1 LQPWARFRGREIIGF
16 LHEERDLTAAETVRG
31 SEAPTVPELIPLLE
45 SATEAAAALRDRA
58 VEAVAAKV
66 SSGGKIDGAALE
78 REQRAAHGLAWIAT
92 YVEAIRQITDY
103 ARRMEGEGRFG
114 EMERL
119 LVQIGTC
126 EFLSQ
131 LFGGVMMSQGE
142 IVRMHEL
149 GLTKDQHMAI
159 LTEPVVQLITG
170 TTPETRARAVEL
182 IKGAQGTATY
192 GDPGLDETLAAIR
205 DEMRRFSEA
214 EVVPNAQDW
223 HLKDKYVPLK
233 LIAKMSELGV
243 FSLTLPEEFGGLG
256 LGKEAMCVVSE
267 ELSRGYIGVGS
278 LGTRSEI
285 AEELILNGGTDA
297 QKQEWLPKIASG
309 EVLPTAVFTEPNTG
323 SDLAS
328 LTTRAVKDGDVYR
341 ITGQKT
347 WITHAARADLM
358 TVLARTDPK
367 EKGYRGL
374 SMFLAEKPR
383 GTDDNPLP
391 AEGMTGGEI
400 EVLGYRG
407 MKEFDISFDGFAVP
421 AANLLGGAEGQ
432 GFKQLMQTFEAARI
446 QTAARAIGVAQAAL
460 DLGLRYAMERVQF
473 GKPIIKFPRVSDKL
487 AMMAAEILLARQLT
501 YFAAREKDAG
511 RRCDLEAGM
520 AKLLAAR
527 VAWAAADNALQI
539 HGGNGFALEYP
550 VSRVLCDARILSIFE
565 GAAEIQAHVIARR
578 LLEG

>member
-31 SEAPTVPELIPLLE
+31 SEAPTVPELIPPLE

-131 LFGGVMMSQGE
+131 LFGGVLMSQGE

-383 GTDDNPLP
+383 GTDDNPFP

>member
-1 LQPWARFRGREIIGF
+1 
-16 LHEERDLTAAETVRG
+16 LTAAEISRG
-31 SEAPTVPELIPLLE
+31 SEAPSSRELIPLLE
-45 SATEAAAALRDRA
+45 SAAEAASTLRDSA

-78 REQRAAHGLAWIAT
+78 REERAAHGLAWVAT
-92 YVEAIRQITDY
+92 YAAAIEQLASY
-103 ARRMEGEGRFG
+103 AKRMEGEGRFG
-114 EMERL
+114 EIERL
-119 LVQIGTC
+119 LAQIGAC
-126 EFLSQ
+126 EYLGQ

-149 GLTKDQHMAI
+149 GVD
-159 LTEPVVQLITG
+159 ENDLIG
-170 TTPETRARAVEL
+170 FIAAARPLIENVTPKTRSRAVEL
-182 IKGAQGTATY
+182 IKHAQGAAAANY
-192 GDPGLDETLAAIR
+192 GDPGLYETFEDIR
-205 DEMRRFSEA
+205 NEMRRFSEA
-214 EVVPNAQDW
+214 EVVPNAQEW
-223 HLKDKYVPLK
+223 HLKDEYIPLP

-243 FSLTLPEEFGGLG
+243 FSLTLPEEYGGLG

-285 AEELILNGGTDA
+285 AEELILNAGTDA

-309 EVLPTAVFTEPNTG
+309 EVLPTAVFTEPNIG

-328 LTTRAVKDGDVYR
+328 LTTRAVRDGDVYR

-374 SMFLAEKPR
+374 SMFLAPKPR
-383 GTDDNPLP
+383 GTDDDPFP
-391 AEGMTGGEI
+391 AEGITGGEI

-446 QTAARAIGVAQAAL
+446 QTAARAIGVAQTAL
-460 DLGLRYAMERVQF
+460 DLGLRYGTERVQF
-473 GKPIIKFPRVSDKL
+473 GKPIINFPRVSDKL
-487 AMMAAEILLARQLT
+487 VMAAAEILLARQLT

-550 VSRVLCDARILSIFE
+550 ISRVLCDARILSIFE

>member
-1 LQPWARFRGREIIGF
+1 
-16 LHEERDLTAAETVRG
+16 LTAAEILRG
-31 SEAPTVPELIPLLE
+31 SEAPSSRELIPLLE
-45 SATEAAAALRDRA
+45 SAAEAASTLRDSA

-78 REQRAAHGLAWIAT
+78 REERAAHGLAWVAT
-92 YVEAIRQITDY
+92 YAAAIEQLASY
-103 ARRMEGEGRFG
+103 AKRMEGEGRFG
-114 EMERL
+114 EIERL
-119 LVQIGTC
+119 LAQIGAC
-126 EFLSQ
+126 EYLGQ

-149 GLTKDQHMAI
+149 GVD
-159 LTEPVVQLITG
+159 ENDLIG
-170 TTPETRARAVEL
+170 FIAAARPLIENVTPKTRSRAVEL
-182 IKGAQGTATY
+182 IKHAQGAAAANY
-192 GDPGLDETLAAIR
+192 GDPGLYETFEDIR
-205 DEMRRFSEA
+205 NEMRRFSEA
-214 EVVPNAQDW
+214 EVVPNAQEW
-223 HLKDKYVPLK
+223 HLKDEYIPLP

-243 FSLTLPEEFGGLG
+243 FSLTLPEEYGGLG

-285 AEELILNGGTDA
+285 AEELILNAGTDA

-328 LTTRAVKDGDVYR
+328 LTTRAVRDGDVYR

-374 SMFLAEKPR
+374 SMFLAPKPR
-383 GTDDNPLP
+383 GTDDDPFP
-391 AEGMTGGEI
+391 AEGITGGEI

-446 QTAARAIGVAQAAL
+446 QTAARAIGVAQNAL
-460 DLGLRYAMERVQF
+460 DLGLRYGTERVQF
-473 GKPIIKFPRVSDKL
+473 GKPIINFPRVSDKL
-487 AMMAAEILLARQLT
+487 VMAAAEILLARQLT

-550 VSRVLCDARILSIFE
+550 ISRVLCDARILSIFE

>member
-1 LQPWARFRGREIIGF
+1 M
-16 LHEERDLTAAETVRG
+16 TAAETLRG
-31 SEAPTVPELIPLLE
+31 SEAPRSRELIPLLE
-45 SATEAAAALRDRA
+45 SAAEAASILRDSA

-66 SSGGKIDGAALE
+66 SSGGQIDSAALE
-78 REQRAAHGLAWIAT
+78 REERAAHGLAWVAT
-92 YVEAIRQITDY
+92 YAAAIEQLASY
-103 ARRMEGEGRFG
+103 AKRVAGEGRFG
-114 EMERL
+114 EIERL
-119 LVQIGTC
+119 LTQIGAC
-126 EFLSQ
+126 EYLGQ

-149 GLTKDQHMAI
+149 GVD
-159 LTEPVVQLITG
+159 ENDLIG
-170 TTPETRARAVEL
+170 FIAAARPLIESVTPDTRSSVVEL
-182 IKGAQGTATY
+182 IKYAQSAAAANY
-192 GDPGLDETLAAIR
+192 GDPGLNETFEDIR
-205 DEMRRFSEA
+205 NEMRRFSEA
-214 EVVPNAQDW
+214 EVVPNAQEW
-223 HLKDKYVPLK
+223 HLKDEYIPLP

-243 FSLTLPEEFGGLG
+243 FSLTLPEEYGGLG

-285 AEELILNGGTDA
+285 AEELILNAGTDA

-328 LTTRAVKDGDVYR
+328 LTTRAIRDGDVYR

-374 SMFLAEKPR
+374 SMFLSPKPR
-383 GTDDNPLP
+383 GTDGNPFP

-407 MKEFDISFDGFAVP
+407 MKEFDISFDRFAVP
-421 AANLLGGAEGQ
+421 AENLLGGVEGQ

-460 DLGLRYAMERVQF
+460 DLGLRYGMERVQF
-473 GKPIIKFPRVSDKL
+473 GKPIINFPRVSDKL
-487 AMMAAEILLARQLT
+487 VMMAAEILLARQLT

-550 VSRVLCDARILSIFE
+550 ISRVLCDARILSIFE

>member
-1 LQPWARFRGREIIGF
+1 M
-16 LHEERDLTAAETVRG
+16 TAAETLRG
-31 SEAPTVPELIPLLE
+31 SEAPSSRELIPLLE
-45 SATEAAAALRDRA
+45 SAAEAANTLRDTA

-66 SSGGKIDGAALE
+66 SWGGKIDGAALE
-78 REQRAAHGLAWIAT
+78 REERAAHGLAWVAT
-92 YVEAIRQITDY
+92 YAAAIEQLASY
-103 ARRMEGEGRFG
+103 AKRMAGEGRFG
-114 EMERL
+114 EIERL
-119 LVQIGTC
+119 LTQIGAC
-126 EFLSQ
+126 EYLGQ

-149 GLTKDQHMAI
+149 GVD
-159 LTEPVVQLITG
+159 ENDLIG
-170 TTPETRARAVEL
+170 FIAAARPLIESVTPNTRSSVVEL
-182 IKGAQGTATY
+182 IQHAQGAAVANY
-192 GDPGLDETLAAIR
+192 GDPGLDETFENIR
-205 DEMRRFSEA
+205 NEMRRFSEA
-214 EVVPNAQDW
+214 EVVPNAQEW
-223 HLKDKYVPLK
+223 HLKDEYIPLP

-243 FSLTLPEEFGGLG
+243 FSLTLPEEYGGLG

-285 AEELILNGGTDA
+285 AEELILNAGTDA
-297 QKQEWLPKIASG
+297 QKQAWLPKIASG

-328 LTTRAVKDGDVYR
+328 LTTRAIHDGDVYR

-374 SMFLAEKPR
+374 SMFLAPKPR
-383 GTDDNPLP
+383 GTGGNPFP

-407 MKEFDISFDGFAVP
+407 MKEFDISFDCFAVP
-421 AANLLGGAEGQ
+421 AENLLGGIEGQ

-460 DLGLRYAMERVQF
+460 DLGLRYGRERVQF
-473 GKPIIKFPRVSDKL
+473 GKPIINFPRVSDKL
-487 AMMAAEILLARQLT
+487 VMMAAEILLARQLT

-550 VSRVLCDARILSIFE
+550 ISRVLCDARILSIFE

>member
-1 LQPWARFRGREIIGF
+1 
-16 LHEERDLTAAETVRG
+16 LTVAESLRG
-31 SEAPTVPELIPLLE
+31 SEAPSLPELIPLLD
-45 SATEAAAALRDRA
+45 SAAEAAATLRDRA
-58 VEAVAAKV
+58 VAAVAAKV
-66 SSGGKIDGAALE
+66 VASGKIDAAALE
-78 REQRAAHGLAWIAT
+78 REQRAAHGLAWVAT
-92 YVEAIRQITDY
+92 YAEAIRQLASY
-103 ARRMEGEGRFG
+103 ARRMESEGRFG
-114 EMERL
+114 EMESL
-119 LVQIGTC
+119 LAQIGAA
-126 EFLSQ
+126 EYLSQ
-131 LFGGVMMSQGE
+131 LCGGVLMSQGE
-142 IVRMHEL
+142 VVRLHEL
-149 GLTKDQHMAI
+149 GVAEADQAGFLTPEVRA
-159 LTEPVVQLITG
+159 LIHG
-170 TTPETRARAVEL
+170 TTPQTRARAVEL
-182 IKGAQGTATY
+182 IKTSQGTATY
-192 GDPGLDETLAAIR
+192 GDTGLDETLQAIR
-205 DEMRRFSEA
+205 EEMRRFSDA
-214 EVVPNAQDW
+214 EVVPHAQEW
-223 HLKDKYVPLK
+223 HLKDEYVPLP
-233 LIAKMSELGV
+233 LIAQMSELGV

-285 AEELILNGGTDA
+285 AEELILNAGTDA
-297 QKQEWLPKIASG
+297 QKQEWLPRIASG

-328 LTTRAVKDGDVYR
+328 LTTRAVRDGDFYR

-347 WITHAARADLM
+347 WITHAARADMM
-358 TVLARTDPK
+358 TVLARTDPN

-374 SMFLAEKPR
+374 SMFLAAKPR
-383 GTDDNPLP
+383 GTDDNPFP
-391 AEGMTGGEI
+391 AQGMTGGEI

-421 AANLLGGAEGQ
+421 AANLLGGVEGQ

-446 QTAARAIGVAQAAL
+446 QTAARAIGVAQSAL
-460 DLGLRYAMERVQF
+460 DLGLRYGMERVQF
-473 GKPIIKFPRVSDKL
+473 GKPIINFPRVSDKL

-527 VAWAAADNALQI
+527 AAWAAADNALQI

-565 GAAEIQAHVIARR
+565 GAAEIQANVIARR